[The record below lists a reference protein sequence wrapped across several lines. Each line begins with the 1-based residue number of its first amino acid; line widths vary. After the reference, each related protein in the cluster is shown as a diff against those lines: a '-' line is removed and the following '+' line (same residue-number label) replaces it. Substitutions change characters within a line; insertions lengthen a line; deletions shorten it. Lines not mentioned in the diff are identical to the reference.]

1 MERPK
6 AKTKNKKI
14 KKNKQTKQ
22 NIMQHI
28 QKVALFSVKRHRVE
42 K

>member
-14 KKNKQTKQ
+14 KNKQTKQ